1 MLQFLI
7 DFSTPKRLNLETHI
21 ENIFLS
27 GLGVRL
33 NVHRYSDKRDD
44 ILKMC
49 LWILLHYG
57 VFEELFYLYQS
68 FFFNILSIIYNTNTM
83 HISTWE
89 LQNVAAIYLTAS
101 SYFGIHF
108 KRHLLLNVLLIILDM
123 HGIEYF
129 DNHWFQECNFPKI

>member
-1 MLQFLI
+1 MG
-7 DFSTPKRLNLETHI
+7 THI

-27 GLGVRL
+27 GIGVRL
-33 NVHRYSDKRDD
+33 NVHRYPDKRDD

-83 HISTWE
+83 HISTWV

-129 DNHWFQECNFPKI
+129 DNPWFQECHFPKI

>member
-1 MLQFLI
+1 MVFSQGQFFMLQFLI
-7 DFSTPKRLNLETHI
+7 DFSTPKRKNLETHI

-68 FFFNILSIIYNTNTM
+68 SFF
-83 HISTWE
+83 
-89 LQNVAAIYLTAS
+89 
-101 SYFGIHF
+101 
-108 KRHLLLNVLLIILDM
+108 
-123 HGIEYF
+123 
-129 DNHWFQECNFPKI
+129 

>member
-1 MLQFLI
+1 M
-7 DFSTPKRLNLETHI
+7 ETHI

-49 LWILLHYG
+49 LWILLHDG

-68 FFFNILSIIYNTNTM
+68 FFFNILSIIIQYKYNA
-83 HISTWE
+83 HIHLSTAKCRRNLFNCQFVFWD
-89 LQNVAAIYLTAS
+89 S
-101 SYFGIHF
+101 
-108 KRHLLLNVLLIILDM
+108 
-123 HGIEYF
+123 
-129 DNHWFQECNFPKI
+129 FQETFTSERTFNNPRYAWY

>member
-1 MLQFLI
+1 M
-7 DFSTPKRLNLETHI
+7 ETHI
-21 ENIFLS
+21 ENLFLS

-49 LWILLHYG
+49 LWISLHYG
-57 VFEELFYLYQS
+57 VFRRIILYIPKFL
-68 FFFNILSIIYNTNTM
+68 FFFNILSIIYNTHTM

-123 HGIEYF
+123 HGIEYL
-129 DNHWFQECNFPKI
+129 DNPWFQECHFPKI

>member
-1 MLQFLI
+1 M
-7 DFSTPKRLNLETHI
+7 ETHI

-33 NVHRYSDKRDD
+33 NVHGYSDKRDD

-83 HISTWE
+83 HISTWV

>member
-1 MLQFLI
+1 M
-7 DFSTPKRLNLETHI
+7 ETHI
-21 ENIFLS
+21 EDIFLI
-27 GLGVRL
+27 GLGARL

-44 ILKMC
+44 ILKMY

-57 VFEELFYLYQS
+57 VFSKNYFIYTKV
-68 FFFNILSIIYNTNTM
+68 FCFFNILSIIYNTHTM
-83 HISTWE
+83 HISTWV

-129 DNHWFQECNFPKI
+129 DNPWFQECHFPKI